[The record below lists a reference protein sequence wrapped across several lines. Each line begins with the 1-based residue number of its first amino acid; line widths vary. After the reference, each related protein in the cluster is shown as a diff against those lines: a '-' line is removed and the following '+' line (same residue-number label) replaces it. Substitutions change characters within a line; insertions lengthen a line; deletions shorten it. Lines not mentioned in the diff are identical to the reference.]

1 MTEKIGNVS
10 LNLDYYE
17 GQDLYSDGTVEEE
30 LLEAVKIHS
39 PEEFPELICRKGS
52 WPFLYHL
59 SEQRAN
65 IIDWYPIKEGA
76 SVLEVGAGCGA
87 VTGALTRLSG
97 RVVANDLSKRRS
109 LINAWRNRDAKN
121 LEIMVGNFNT
131 VADALKERFDY
142 ITLIGVFE
150 YAESYIQEPEP
161 GRAFLEKINRLLSE
175 DGEILIAIENR
186 LGLKYFAGCMEDHKG
201 RVFEGIEG
209 YPCTEGV
216 RTYSKGELEQLLK
229 SSGFTDYEF
238 YYPYPDYKLPTSV
251 YSDERQPGK
260 GELLNNIRNFDGDR
274 YVLFDEGKAFDSMA
288 GTGDFPVFS
297 NSFFVR
303 VKKKKT
309 AEGDKAS
316 AKAGLENAGIAEAA
330 LENAGYPEGGT
341 EPEGT
346 GKQRKMQKTASDR
359 RLERIS
365 YAKFS
370 RERRLPFQIAT
381 LIGKRQG
388 EPVVVKRALHPSGK
402 AHISGLKENQKLLA
416 SLYPRELLGVC
427 PCRIN
432 EAGEAEFP
440 FCRGKNLEQVLDGL
454 VRKKDFANI
463 RRLAEYLYEILKNA
477 RGVMPFVSS
486 EEFEKLF
493 GRVELPGEQFAAPV
507 SNLDMLFANLIW
519 SGETEAR
526 AGKEHTESGPAPSLQ
541 KQGSSLTLVDYEWV
555 FDFMI
560 PISYIY
566 ARSILLHGT
575 LQTLPKE
582 QLEELYGIAGIKPQ
596 EVALYYQME
605 VRFQQYVSGED
616 EIHVLSKVYPL
627 MRTKNFLLEYWN
639 TAQVYFP
646 VRVLGILKEDPEK
659 EEELYFGLHYF
670 QEVQGTL
677 KIKDTKRYQAFVLC
691 PADADCILQLR
702 KIRGNREP
710 ISLSS
715 HNGELQLGEDY
726 YFRKDPRMTVEN
738 RDYETLEF
746 SYFLYHRNDS
756 LISQVMDL
764 RILEKELIRQL
775 ALSRQKPH
783 HKVIRKT
790 RELLNKKRNEGQ

>member
-10 LNLDYYE
+10 LKLDYYE
-17 GQDLYSDGTVEEE
+17 GQDLYSDGEVEEE
-30 LLEAVKIHS
+30 LLEAVKTHS
-39 PEEFPELICRKGS
+39 PEEFPELIRKKGS

-65 IIDWYPIKEGA
+65 IIDWYPMKEGA

-87 VTGALTRLSG
+87 ITGALTRRGG

-109 LINAWRNRDAKN
+109 LINAWRNREAQN

-131 VADALKERFDY
+131 VADSLEEKFDY

-150 YAESYIQEPEP
+150 YAESYIQEPNP
-161 GRAFLEKINRLLSE
+161 GRAFLEKINRLLKE

-186 LGLKYFAGCMEDHKG
+186 LGLKYFAGCMEDHRG
-201 RVFEGIEG
+201 RAFEGIEG
-209 YPCTEGV
+209 YPNTAGV
-216 RTYSKGELEQLLK
+216 CTYSKGELEQLLK

-238 YYPYPDYKLPTSV
+238 YYPYPDYKLPVSV

-274 YVLFDEGKAFDSMA
+274 YVLFDEGKAFDSMV
-288 GTGDFPVFS
+288 GTGDFPTFS
-297 NSFFVR
+297 NSFFVS
-303 VKKKKT
+303 VQKKKDGGGGCSG
-309 AEGDKAS
+309 ERER
-316 AKAGLENAGIAEAA
+316 AGVLE
-330 LENAGYPEGGT
+330 T
-341 EPEGT
+341 D
-346 GKQRKMQKTASDR
+346 Q
-359 RLERIS
+359 IS
-365 YAKFS
+365 YVKFS
-370 RERRLPFQIAT
+370 RERSLAFQIAT
-381 LIGKRQG
+381 LMAKRQG
-388 EPVVVKRALHPSGK
+388 KYMVVKRALHPSGK
-402 AHISGLKENQKLLA
+402 RHIARLEENQRILA
-416 SLYPRELLGVC
+416 GLYSKEQLAVC

-432 EAGEAEFP
+432 EAGEAEFV
-440 FCRGKNLEQVLDGL
+440 FCQGKNLEQVLDGL
-454 VRKKDFANI
+454 VRKKDFGNI
-463 RRLAEYLYEILKNA
+463 RRLAEYLYEILKTA
-477 RGVMPFVSS
+477 KGVAPFASTA
-486 EEFEKLF
+486 EFEQMF
-493 GRVELPGEQFAAPV
+493 GKVELPGEQFAAPV

-519 SGETEAR
+519 SGGTKNGENGGEGAEP
-526 AGKEHTESGPAPSLQ
+526 KP
-541 KQGSSLTLVDYEWV
+541 GSSYGQQKAELTLVDYEWV

-582 QLEELYGIAGIKPQ
+582 QLEELYGIAGIKPK

-605 VRFQQYVSGED
+605 VRFQQYVSGKD

-627 MRTKNFLLEYWN
+627 MRTRNFLLEYWN
-639 TAQVYFP
+639 TDQVYFP
-646 VRVLGILKEDPEK
+646 VRVLGILKENPEK
-659 EEELYFGLHYF
+659 EEELYFGLNYL
-670 QEVQGTL
+670 QEVWGTL
-677 KIKDTKRYQAFVLC
+677 KIRDTERYQAFVLC
-691 PADADCILQLR
+691 PGDADCIVQLR
-702 KIRGNREP
+702 QLRGDGED

-726 YFRKDPRMTVEN
+726 YFRKDPRMIVEN

-746 SYFLYHRNDS
+746 SYFMYHRNDG

-764 RILEKELIRQL
+764 RILEKELRRQL
-775 ALSRQKPH
+775 AFSRQKPH
-783 HKVIRKT
+783 QKVIRKT

>member
-10 LNLDYYE
+10 LKLDYYE

-30 LLEAVKIHS
+30 LLEAVKTHS
-39 PEEFPELICRKGS
+39 REEFPELIRKKGN

-65 IIDWYPIKEGA
+65 IIDWYPIREGA

-87 VTGALTRLSG
+87 ITGALTRRGG
-97 RVVANDLSKRRS
+97 RVVANDLSRRRS

-131 VADALKERFDY
+131 VADALEEKFDY

-150 YAESYIQEPEP
+150 YAESYIQEAEP
-161 GRAFLEKINRLLSE
+161 GRTFLEKINRLLKE
-175 DGEILIAIENR
+175 DGEILMAIENR

-209 YPCTEGV
+209 YPNTTGV
-216 RTYSKGELEQLLK
+216 CTYSKSELEHLLK

-238 YYPYPDYKLPTSV
+238 YYPYPDYKLPVSV
-251 YSDERQPGK
+251 YSEERQPEK
-260 GELLNNIRNFDGDR
+260 GELLNNMRNFDGDR

-288 GTGDFPVFS
+288 GTGDFPIFS

-303 VKKKKT
+303 VKKKKDDGQVFPET
-309 AEGDKAS
+309 GLERAGGPEGEADLK
-316 AKAGLENAGIAEAA
+316 KAGKPEEERQKVSVLETN
-330 LENAGYPEGGT
+330 P
-341 EPEGT
+341 
-346 GKQRKMQKTASDR
+346 
-359 RLERIS
+359 IS

-370 RERRLPFQIAT
+370 RERSLPFQIVT
-381 LIGKRQG
+381 LITKRQG
-388 EPVVVKRALHPSGK
+388 KPTVIKRALHPSGK
-402 AHISGLKENQKLLA
+402 GHIVGLEKNQRLLA
-416 SLYPRELLGVC
+416 GLYPGDQLAVC

-432 EAGEAEFP
+432 EEGEAEFA
-440 FCRGKNLEQVLDGL
+440 FCQGKNLEQVLDGL

-463 RRLAEYLYEILKNA
+463 RRLAGYLYEILKNA
-477 RGVMPFVSS
+477 RGVAPFVPSA
-486 EEFEKLF
+486 EFEGLF

-519 SGETEAR
+519 SGDAKQTGAGEIR
-526 AGKEHTESGPAPSLQ
+526 AQFDPGEFGQERSAG
-541 KQGSSLTLVDYEWV
+541 LTLVDYEWV

-582 QLEELYGIAGIKPQ
+582 QLEELYEIAGIKPQ
-596 EVALYYQME
+596 QVALYYQME
-605 VRFQQYVSGED
+605 MRFQQYVSGED

-627 MRTKNFLLEYWN
+627 MRTRNFVLEYWN
-639 TAQVYFP
+639 TDQVYFP
-646 VRVLGILKEDPEK
+646 VRVLGILKDNPEK
-659 EEELYFGLHYF
+659 EEELYFGLNYL
-670 QEVQGTL
+670 QEVQGVL
-677 KIKDTKRYQAFVLC
+677 KIRDTKRYQAFVLC
-691 PADADCILQLR
+691 PGDTDCIVQLR
-702 KIRGNREP
+702 ELKGDGER
-710 ISLSS
+710 ISLLS
-715 HNGELQLGEDY
+715 HTGELQLGEDY
-726 YFRKDPRMTVEN
+726 YFQKDPRMVVEN
-738 RDYETLEF
+738 RGYETLEF
-746 SYFLYHRNDS
+746 SYFMYHRNDG
-756 LISQVMDL
+756 LIRQVIDL
-764 RILEKELIRQL
+764 RNLEKELRRQL

-783 HKVIRKT
+783 QKVIRKT